1 MLFLVVLAIQFFA
14 SIISTASLVLLGF
27 AISKRDLLFNI
38 IESSILKALEIIIF
52 VGTNVII
59 FSLYKMKIVN
69 WKSKFR

>member
-1 MLFLVVLAIQFFA
+1 MLFLVVLAIKFFV

-27 AISKRDLLFNI
+27 AILKRDLLFNI

-59 FSLYKMKIVN
+59 FSLCKMKIVN
-69 WKSKFR
+69 

>member
-1 MLFLVVLAIQFFA
+1 MLFLVVLAIKFFV

-27 AISKRDLLFNI
+27 TISKRDLLFNI

-59 FSLYKMKIVN
+59 FSLCKMKIVN
-69 WKSKFR
+69 

>member
-1 MLFLVVLAIQFFA
+1 MLFLVVLAIQFFV

-59 FSLYKMKIVN
+59 FSLCKMKIVN
-69 WKSKFR
+69 

>member
-38 IESSILKALEIIIF
+38 IESNILKALEIIIF

-59 FSLYKMKIVN
+59 FSLCKMKIVN
-69 WKSKFR
+69 

>member
-59 FSLYKMKIVN
+59 FSLCKMKIVN
-69 WKSKFR
+69 

>member
-38 IESSILKALEIIIF
+38 IESSILKVLEIIIF

-59 FSLYKMKIVN
+59 FSLCKMKIVN
-69 WKSKFR
+69 

>member
-1 MLFLVVLAIQFFA
+1 MLFLVVLAIKFFV
-14 SIISTASLVLLGF
+14 SIISTASLVFLGF

-59 FSLYKMKIVN
+59 FSLCKMKIVN
-69 WKSKFR
+69 

>member
-59 FSLYKMKIVN
+59 FSLCKMKIAN
-69 WKSKFR
+69 

>member
-1 MLFLVVLAIQFFA
+1 MLFLVVLAIKFFV

-38 IESSILKALEIIIF
+38 IESSILKSLEIIIF

-59 FSLYKMKIVN
+59 FSLCKMKIVN
-69 WKSKFR
+69 

>member
-59 FSLYKMKIVN
+59 FSLCKMKIIN
-69 WKSKFR
+69 

>member
-38 IESSILKALEIIIF
+38 IESSILKALEIIIL
-52 VGTNVII
+52 VGTNVRF
-59 FSLYKMKIVN
+59 FSLCKMKIVN
-69 WKSKFR
+69 

>member
-14 SIISTASLVLLGF
+14 SIISTASLVLLGS

-59 FSLYKMKIVN
+59 FSLCKMKIVN
-69 WKSKFR
+69 

>member
-1 MLFLVVLAIQFFA
+1 MLFLVVLAIKFFV

-59 FSLYKMKIVN
+59 FSLCKMKIVN
-69 WKSKFR
+69 

>member
-1 MLFLVVLAIQFFA
+1 MLFLAVLAIKFFV

-59 FSLYKMKIVN
+59 FSLCKMKIVN
-69 WKSKFR
+69 

>member
-1 MLFLVVLAIQFFA
+1 MLFLVVLAIKFFV
-14 SIISTASLVLLGF
+14 SIISTTSLVLLGF

-59 FSLYKMKIVN
+59 FSLCKMKIVN
-69 WKSKFR
+69 

>member
-1 MLFLVVLAIQFFA
+1 MLFLVVLAIKFFA

-59 FSLYKMKIVN
+59 FSLCKMKIVN
-69 WKSKFR
+69 

>member
-1 MLFLVVLAIQFFA
+1 MLFLVVLAIKFFA

-38 IESSILKALEIIIF
+38 IESSILKALEIIIL

-59 FSLYKMKIVN
+59 FSLCKMKIVN
-69 WKSKFR
+69 

>member
-38 IESSILKALEIIIF
+38 IESSILKALEIIIL
-52 VGTNVII
+52 VGTNARF
-59 FSLYKMKIVN
+59 FSLCKMKIVN
-69 WKSKFR
+69 

>member
-1 MLFLVVLAIQFFA
+1 MLFLVVLAIKFFV

-59 FSLYKMKIVN
+59 FYLCKMKIVN
-69 WKSKFR
+69 

>member
-38 IESSILKALEIIIF
+38 IKSSILKALEIIIF

-69 WKSKFR
+69 

>member
-1 MLFLVVLAIQFFA
+1 MLFLVVLAIKFFV

-59 FSLYKMKIVN
+59 FSLCKMEIVN
-69 WKSKFR
+69 

>member
-38 IESSILKALEIIIF
+38 IESSILKALKIIIL
-52 VGTNVII
+52 VGTNVI
-59 FSLYKMKIVN
+59 FFCFM
-69 WKSKFR
+69 

>member
-1 MLFLVVLAIQFFA
+1 MLFLVVLAIKFFV

-27 AISKRDLLFNI
+27 AISKRDLLYNI

-59 FSLYKMKIVN
+59 FSLCKMKIVN
-69 WKSKFR
+69 

>member
-1 MLFLVVLAIQFFA
+1 MLFLVALAIQFFA

-59 FSLYKMKIVN
+59 FSLCKMKIVN
-69 WKSKFR
+69 

>member
-1 MLFLVVLAIQFFA
+1 MLFLVVLAIKFFV

-27 AISKRDLLFNI
+27 AISKKDLLFNI

-59 FSLYKMKIVN
+59 FSLCKMKIVN
-69 WKSKFR
+69 

>member
-1 MLFLVVLAIQFFA
+1 MIFLVVLAIQFFA

-59 FSLYKMKIVN
+59 FSLCKMKIAN
-69 WKSKFR
+69 

>member
-1 MLFLVVLAIQFFA
+1 MLLLVVLAIKFFV

-59 FSLYKMKIVN
+59 FSLCKMKIVN
-69 WKSKFR
+69 

>member
-1 MLFLVVLAIQFFA
+1 MLFLVVLAIKFFV

-59 FSLYKMKIVN
+59 FSLFKMKIVN
-69 WKSKFR
+69 

>member
-27 AISKRDLLFNI
+27 AISKKDLLFNI

-59 FSLYKMKIVN
+59 FSLCKMKIVN
-69 WKSKFR
+69 

>member
-38 IESSILKALEIIIF
+38 IESSILKALEIIIL
-52 VGTNVII
+52 VGTNVRF
-59 FSLYKMKIVN
+59 FSLSKMKIVN
-69 WKSKFR
+69 

>member
-38 IESSILKALEIIIF
+38 IESSILKALEIIIL

-59 FSLYKMKIVN
+59 FSLCKMKIVN
-69 WKSKFR
+69 

>member
-38 IESSILKALEIIIF
+38 IESSILKTLEIIIF

-59 FSLYKMKIVN
+59 FSLCKMKIVN
-69 WKSKFR
+69 

>member
-38 IESSILKALEIIIF
+38 IESSILKALEII
-52 VGTNVII
+52 VGTNVRF
-59 FSLYKMKIVN
+59 FSLCKMKIVN
-69 WKSKFR
+69 

>member
-14 SIISTASLVLLGF
+14 SIISTALLVLLGF

-59 FSLYKMKIVN
+59 FSLCKMKIVN
-69 WKSKFR
+69 